1 MMRLSDGTLVVPSGY
16 APEDAIRMVKE
27 IPNFPGGDRADMW
40 VSLPELLTWHPQSD
54 VAKPY
59 PPKGGPT

>member
-1 MMRLSDGTLVVPSGY
+1 
-16 APEDAIRMVKE
+16 
-27 IPNFPGGDRADMW
+27 MW
-40 VSLPELLTWHPQSD
+40 ISLPELLTWHPQSD